1 MDRRA
6 KPDHRHQPA
15 QARQSG
21 VSVEREVE
29 VSRTFEGTIDG
40 AIEGIISDGPLPPIR
55 ERPAPAAPQLTDPGF
70 TRSRKVR
77 RVRTRIVV
85 VTALVAAFTAS
96 LPWLSDVTR
105 TRVALAP
112 GLGLPREVDLEPALA
127 ALLVGMAALKT
138 GVVLVAMGAV
148 LWRVGRHGL
157 SAGRR
162 WGYELSL
169 WTMAAGVG
177 LVLGRVPHVGTAL
190 VGGALVFD
198 AGVLAMLAVAA
209 SDDRLRYG
217 RTPPRPA

>member
-21 VSVEREVE
+21 VSVEREIE
-29 VSRTFEGTIDG
+29 VSRTFEGT
-40 AIEGIISDGPLPPIR
+40 AIEGIVSDGPLPPLR
-55 ERPAPAAPQLTDPGF
+55 QSLPPAAPQLTDPGF

-77 RVRTRIVV
+77 RARTRVVV
-85 VTALVAAFTAS
+85 VTALVTAFAAA
-96 LPWLSDVTR
+96 LPWLSDVSR

-138 GVVLVAMGAV
+138 GVLLVAMGAV

-198 AGVLAMLAVAA
+198 AGVLAMLAFAA

-217 RTPPRPA
+217 RGTSRPA